1 MLETKEIV
9 KRTLLGVALFAIF
22 GISLVSMAL
31 LGTYYDK
38 VPDLQGQVERYPN
51 FYNSAMGI
59 MVVDIFIVLVTFIG
73 GLNLIN
79 PNRRLGSLY
88 MITCGLFITIRL
100 ILALILLVGELSF
113 TQEEATNYK
122 RMKII
127 KSRAYLTTN
136 PAIRRRDD
144 ELTAFYNAYN
154 MEIASIAII
163 SSLGAGTIYFM
174 KVISANQK

>member
-1 MLETKEIV
+1 MLETKELV
-9 KRTLLGVALFAIF
+9 KRTLLGVALFVIF
-22 GISLVSMAL
+22 GVSLVSMAL

-38 VPDLQGQVERYPN
+38 VPDLQGQVEKYPN

-73 GLNLIN
+73 GLNLFN

-88 MITCGLFITIRL
+88 MITAGLFLAIRL
-100 ILALILLVGELSF
+100 ILSLIFLLGEISF
-113 TQEEATNYK
+113 TQEESANYK

-136 PAIRRRDD
+136 SAIRRRDE
-144 ELTAFYNAYN
+144 ELTGFYNAYN
-154 MEIASIAII
+154 MEIAAVAII
-163 SSLGAGTIYFM
+163 SFIGGGTIYVM